1 MHVGS
6 SQRVLKSNQGVDV
19 TDIVQSLVSVDRL
32 ELYVDNAIFGDSAP
46 GKSKELVVTYMKQ
59 AKEVT
64 AVAAELGR
72 MNLSGMDPTP
82 EPARGY
88 QWWLD
93 PWASRMHLRD
103 SPAPWLQIRVNKG
116 RNLTGRDVYGIGRLP
131 LSKPMVEVRVGLLG
145 WTLHDKR
152 WDVKRTPIAEREYP
166 LLSPKAAK
174 AVAKVEA
181 KQEKRSKS
189 AIEQPVSTPMPGGAG
204 ADASPPPS
212 PSLPASLTPT
222 SPSHA
227 PKVPKRKPTAR
238 ANVTWNS
245 VLHFPLHRAF
255 LHETVILVLIV
266 DGGADKPKPP
276 PEPAAPAAMGA
287 TKLAGQAGSSADKKR
302 KAAAVATPT
311 KTAAPVSPLYEEEA
325 ICSGARIDLSKPLKQ
340 TAKLRKD
347 SGNARYSISKELL
360 ANARRVYPRCG
371 DYLACET
378 LLMSTEIEPKA
389 VALGSDQATMA
400 NGSLSI
406 GCAVTYQDMEGAA
419 AAAAAQ

>member
-1 MHVGS
+1 M
-6 SQRVLKSNQGVDV
+6 SNQGADV
-19 TDIVQSLVSVDRL
+19 TEIVQSLVSVDRL
-32 ELYVDNAIFGDSAP
+32 ELFVDNAILGDPAP

-64 AVAAELGR
+64 AVAAELGP
-72 MNLSGMDPTP
+72 MSLSAMDPTP

-103 SPAPWLQIRVNKG
+103 SPAPLLQVHVKKG
-116 RNLTGRDVYGIGRLP
+116 RNLTGRDVYGIGQLP
-131 LSKPMVEVRVGLLG
+131 LLKPMVEVRVGLLG
-145 WTLHDKR
+145 WGLHDKR
-152 WDVKRTPIAEREYP
+152 WDVKRTPIAERDYP
-166 LLSPKAAK
+166 MLSPNAAK
-174 AVAKVEA
+174 AAAKVEA

-189 AIEQPVSTPMPGGAG
+189 ATEQAASTPTPGSAG
-204 ADASPPPS
+204 ADASPPAS
-212 PSLPASLTPT
+212 PSST
-222 SPSHA
+222 

-266 DGGADKPKPP
+266 DGGAHKPKPP

-287 TKLAGQAGSSADKKR
+287 TKLAGQAGPSADQNR
-302 KAAAVATPT
+302 RVAAAAATPT
-311 KTAAPVSPLYEEEA
+311 KTAVPVNPLYEEEV

-347 SGNARYSISKELL
+347 SGNVRCSISKELL
-360 ANARRVYPRCG
+360 ATARRVYPRCG
-371 DYLACET
+371 DYLTCEI
-378 LLMSTEIEPKA
+378 LLMSTELDPKP
-389 VALGSDQATMA
+389 VASGSDQATMA

-406 GCAVTYQDMEGAA
+406 GCAITYQDMDGAA